1 MHREQN
7 LRWEKHSFA
16 IRVVKSWNSL
26 PGEIVSVTPTNTFK
40 NRLDKY
46 WSNQSLMYED
56 HKTTITGSGDLK
68 IDDESNEEEPEGSCL
83 CKPK

>member
-1 MHREQN
+1 M
-7 LRWEKHSFA
+7 
-16 IRVVKSWNSL
+16 
-26 PGEIVSVTPTNTFK
+26 VSASTTNTFK

-68 IDDESNEEEPEGSCL
+68 IDDESNEEEPEGSCIG
-83 CKPK
+83 KPT